1 VFLCEYMWYVENH
14 DLLKGIDTELVV
26 ILQGQFFLLIEA
38 GFNELL

>member
-1 VFLCEYMWYVENH
+1 MQYVENY

-38 GFNELL
+38 EFNELA